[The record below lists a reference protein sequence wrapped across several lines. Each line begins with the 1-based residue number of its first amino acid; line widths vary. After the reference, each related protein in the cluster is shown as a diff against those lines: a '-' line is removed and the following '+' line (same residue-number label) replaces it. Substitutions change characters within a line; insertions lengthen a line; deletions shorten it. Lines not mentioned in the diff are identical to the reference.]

1 AVGLEEILQEDYLKY
16 RLRTVEYIGD
26 KLLESGISIVR
37 PTGGHA
43 LYIDAKAFYP
53 QIPFSEFPGQA
64 LCCELYLKGGIR
76 GCEIGTFM
84 FGKKDESGKDIAAS
98 MELVRLAFPR
108 RVYTQAHF
116 DYAAEVIVDCYRK
129 REIVK
134 GLKISYEPEYLRHFT
149 ANLERL

>member
-1 AVGLEEILQEDYLKY
+1 MGLEEILDEDYLRY
-16 RLRTVEYIGD
+16 RLRTVEYIGE
-26 KLLESGISIVR
+26 KLLQNGISIVR

-53 QIPFSEFPGQA
+53 HIPYDEFPGQA

-76 GCEIGTFM
+76 ACEIGTLM
-84 FGKKDESGKDIAAS
+84 FGKKDDEGRDLPAS

-116 DYAAEVIVDCYRK
+116 DYAAEVIVACH
-129 REIVK
+129 RERTAAK
-134 GLKISYEPEYLRHFT
+134 GLKITYAPDYLRHFT
-149 ANLERL
+149 AELARL